1 MTRVY
6 ERLVRRPAAFRHMTG
21 MTQTEFEALYWQA
34 APLLEEERLERLN
47 ARPRQRAV
55 GGGGQYKNDIRNRL
69 LMGLIWLRIYP
80 IYEVLGFLFDLHK
93 SNVSRNLE
101 PVLEVLH
108 QLLGDEVA
116 WPDEKQRKKKGM
128 DQFLEEFADVVAIV
142 DATEQ
147 PIQRPQDDETQRRFY
162 SGKKKRH
169 TVKHQIVVTPE
180 GEIIHT
186 GGAAS
191 GSRHDK
197 AMFEDSGV
205 GDRLEGDEAYMG
217 DKGYQG
223 IQRDCK
229 AVLPHKRPKGGQL
242 TEEQKAYNSRL
253 SSVRVV
259 VEHTIGWMKHFR
271 VLAQTY
277 RHPRESHNRAF
288 EIVAGLVNRRIRR
301 RRRSVALA

>member
-1 MTRVY
+1 MT
-6 ERLVRRPAAFRHMTG
+6 E
-21 MTQTEFEALYWQA
+21 TEFEALYWQA

-47 ARPRQRAV
+47 ARPRQRAM
-55 GGGGQYKNDIRNRL
+55 GAGGQYRNDIRNRL

-101 PVLEVLH
+101 VVLEVLH

-116 WPDEKQRKKKGM
+116 WPDEEQRKKKGM

-186 GGAAS
+186 GEAAS
-191 GSRHDK
+191 GSTHDK
-197 AMFEDSGV
+197 TMFDDSGV
-205 GDRLEGDEAYMG
+205 GDRLQGDEAYMG

-229 AVLPHKRPKGGQL
+229 AVLPHKRPQGGEL
-242 TEEQKAYNSRL
+242 TEEQKAHNSRL

-301 RRRSVALA
+301 RRCSVAFA

>member
-147 PIQRPQDDETQRRFY
+147 PIQRPEDDETQRRFY

-191 GSRHDK
+191 GSKHDK
-197 AMFEDSGV
+197 AMFDDSGAYSGEAVHLFRGCRPLV
-205 GDRLEGDEAYMG
+205 GA
-217 DKGYQG
+217 
-223 IQRDCK
+223 
-229 AVLPHKRPKGGQL
+229 KR
-242 TEEQKAYNSRL
+242 R
-253 SSVRVV
+253 
-259 VEHTIGWMKHFR
+259 
-271 VLAQTY
+271 
-277 RHPRESHNRAF
+277 
-288 EIVAGLVNRRIRR
+288 
-301 RRRSVALA
+301 

>member
-21 MTQTEFEALYWQA
+21 MTEAEFEALYWQA
-34 APLLEEERLERLN
+34 APLLEEERLERLS

-55 GGGGQYKNDIRNRL
+55 GGGGQYKNDMRNRL

-116 WPDEKQRKKKGM
+116 WPDEEQRKKKGM
-128 DQFLEEFADVVAIV
+128 EQFLEEFADVVAIV

-147 PIQRPQDDETQRRFY
+147 PIQRPQDDETQRRYY

-180 GEIIHT
+180 GEIIYT
-186 GGAAS
+186 GEAAS

-197 AMFEDSGV
+197 TMFDDSGV
-205 GDRLEGDEAYMG
+205 ADRLEGDEAYMG

-229 AVLPHKRPKGGQL
+229 AVLPHKRPKGGKL
-242 TEEQKAYNSRL
+242 TEEQKAHNSRL

-259 VEHTIGWMKHFR
+259 VEHTIGWMKNFR

-277 RHPRESHNRAF
+277 RHPRESHNRVF

-301 RRRSVALA
+301 RRCSVVFA

>member
-21 MTQTEFEALYWQA
+21 MTETEFEALYWQA

-47 ARPRQRAV
+47 ARPRQRAM
-55 GGGGQYKNDIRNRL
+55 GAGGQYKNDIRNRL

-116 WPDEKQRKKKGM
+116 WPDEEQRKKKGM

-147 PIQRPQDDETQRRFY
+147 PIQRPQDGETQRRFY

-186 GGAAS
+186 GEAAS
-191 GSRHDK
+191 GSTHDK
-197 AMFEDSGV
+197 TMFDDSGV

-229 AVLPHKRPKGGQL
+229 AVLPHKRPKGGKL
-242 TEEQKAYNSRL
+242 TEKQKAHNSRL
-253 SSVRVV
+253 SSMRVV
-259 VEHTIGWMKHFR
+259 VEHTIGWMKNFR

-277 RHPRESHNRAF
+277 RHPRESHNRVF

-301 RRRSVALA
+301 RRCSVALA